1 MINEISKKAGK
12 YLDYAVELLKE
23 LIAHKS
29 VAAEAQKGMPYGR
42 DCADCLAFAEDFL
55 KKEGYIVRNFDN
67 HAITADFG
75 GGNAELGIL
84 CHLDVVPTD
93 GQKWTSDPFKPEIRE
108 GRIYGR
114 GAIDDKGGCYHCHED
129 DKGQRHK
136 GQQKLPPYPW
146 QQRGKRF
153 YGYGIL
159 HLKGKLPANAVH
171 SRRRVPHY
179 QHRKGHDKVR
189 YELLFR

>member
-1 MINEISKKAGK
+1 M
-12 YLDYAVELLKE
+12 ELLKE

-29 VAAEAQKGMPYGR
+29 VAAEAQEGMPYGR

-114 GAIDDKGGCYHCHED
+114 GAIDDKGPAAAVITAMKMIKD
-129 DKGQRHK
+129 S
-136 GQQKLPPYPW
+136 
-146 QQRGKRF
+146 
-153 YGYGIL
+153 GI
-159 HLKGKLPANAVH
+159 
-171 SRRRVPHY
+171 
-179 QHRKGHDKVR
+179 KVNKN
-189 YELLFR
+189 FRLILGSNEEKVIRDL